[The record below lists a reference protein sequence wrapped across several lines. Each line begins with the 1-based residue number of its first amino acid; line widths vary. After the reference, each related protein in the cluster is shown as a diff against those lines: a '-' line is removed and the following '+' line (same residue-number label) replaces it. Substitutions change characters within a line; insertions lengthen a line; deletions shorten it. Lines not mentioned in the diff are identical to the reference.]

1 MIETTLPTK
10 LFDHNDD
17 IHSILVYI
25 GLITVILLFL
35 AVIFSL
41 IGKCVK
47 MFDDETITTT
57 KKKSRI
63 RK

>member
-47 MFDDETITTT
+47 MFDDETIITT